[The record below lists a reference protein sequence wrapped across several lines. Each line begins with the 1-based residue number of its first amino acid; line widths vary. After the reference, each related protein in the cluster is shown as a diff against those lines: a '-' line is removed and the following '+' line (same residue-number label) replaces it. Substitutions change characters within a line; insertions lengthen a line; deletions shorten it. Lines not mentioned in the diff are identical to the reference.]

1 MARFSRCTPLVSNR
15 EGARASHRKA
25 LFLVTAVVEIATGL
39 ALLGLPAV
47 VLASLL
53 GLQAAVEETLVV
65 SRVTGAALL
74 AIGVTSALARD
85 DPHSPTQRGVLIG
98 ILLYD
103 VLVALLL
110 VYSALAVQLA
120 GPALWPAVV
129 LHAVLTLWCIRPS
142 GSEPQPGQE
151 SFWR

>member
-1 MARFSRCTPLVSNR
+1 MRL
-15 EGARASHRKA
+15 KA

-53 GLQAAVEETLVV
+53 GIQVAAEETLVV
-65 SRVTGAALL
+65 SRIAGAALL
-74 AIGVTSALARD
+74 AIGVTSALTRD
-85 DPHSPTQRGVLIG
+85 DTRSPTQRGVLIG

-129 LHAVLTLWCIRPS
+129 LHTLLTIWCLLCLRV
-142 GSEPQPGQE
+142 
-151 SFWR
+151 

>member
-1 MARFSRCTPLVSNR
+1 MRLK
-15 EGARASHRKA
+15 E
-25 LFLVTAVVEIATGL
+25 LFLVTAIVEIATGL

-53 GLQAAVEETLVV
+53 GIQVAAEETLVV
-65 SRVTGAALL
+65 SRIAGAALL
-74 AIGVTSALARD
+74 AIGVTSALTRD
-85 DPHSPTQRGVLIG
+85 DTRSPTQRGVLIG

-129 LHAVLTLWCIRPS
+129 LHTVLTIWCILCLRT
-142 GSEPQPGQE
+142 
-151 SFWR
+151 

>member
-1 MARFSRCTPLVSNR
+1 MRL
-15 EGARASHRKA
+15 KA
-25 LFLVTAVVEIATGL
+25 LFLVTAIVEIATGL

-53 GLQAAVEETLVV
+53 GIQAALEETLVV

-74 AIGVTSALARD
+74 AIGVTSALTRD
-85 DPHSPTQRGVLIG
+85 DTRSPTQRGVLIG
-98 ILLYD
+98 ILTYD

-129 LHAVLTLWCIRPS
+129 LHTVLTIWCILCLRT
-142 GSEPQPGQE
+142 
-151 SFWR
+151 

>member
-1 MARFSRCTPLVSNR
+1 MRLK
-15 EGARASHRKA
+15 E
-25 LFLVTAVVEIATGL
+25 LFLVTAIVEIATGL

-53 GLQAAVEETLVV
+53 GIQVAAEETLVV
-65 SRVTGAALL
+65 SRIAGAALL
-74 AIGVTSALARD
+74 AIGVTSALTRD
-85 DPHSPTQRGVLIG
+85 DTRSPTQRGVLIG

-120 GPALWPAVV
+120 GPVLWPAVV
-129 LHAVLTLWCIRPS
+129 LHTVLTIWCILCLRT
-142 GSEPQPGQE
+142 
-151 SFWR
+151 

>member
-1 MARFSRCTPLVSNR
+1 MRLK
-15 EGARASHRKA
+15 E
-25 LFLVTAVVEIATGL
+25 LFLVTAIVEIATGL

-53 GLQAAVEETLVV
+53 GIQVAAEETLVV
-65 SRVTGAALL
+65 SRIAGAALL
-74 AIGVTSALARD
+74 AIGVTSALTRD
-85 DPHSPTQRGVLIG
+85 DTRSPTQRGVLIG

-120 GPALWPAVV
+120 GPVLWPAVV
-129 LHAVLTLWCIRPS
+129 LHTVLTIWCILCLRA
-142 GSEPQPGQE
+142 
-151 SFWR
+151 